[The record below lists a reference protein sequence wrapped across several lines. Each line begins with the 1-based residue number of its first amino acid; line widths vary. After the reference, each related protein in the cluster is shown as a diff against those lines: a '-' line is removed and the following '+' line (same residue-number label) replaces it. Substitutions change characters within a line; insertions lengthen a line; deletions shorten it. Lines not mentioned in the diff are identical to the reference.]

1 MRLAYYPGCS
11 AKGSSADYEMSTQ
24 AVCGALGMRLEELP
38 DWNCC
43 GSTPAHAVDT
53 ELSAA
58 LCVRNLDIAARTQAD
73 MVVTPCPSCLANL
86 KLARHRMQDAAFKA
100 RVDALLDSPT
110 VENAEALPETYSVLQ
125 IILEQIGPE
134 AIRARVTRPLE
145 GVKIATY
152 YGCLMSRP
160 ADVMQFDDPE
170 NPTAMD
176 KIMEALGAEVVDF
189 PLKTE
194 CCGAAMGVARQD
206 VTGSL
211 SRRILATARSFGAD
225 AVVTAC
231 PLCHMNLDLRQGQA
245 ERQMRLKFRLPV
257 FYYTQL
263 MGLAFGLPDET
274 LKLDKLAVDPA
285 PFLQLVARRRKARID
300 AAAEAARAAMEKAES
315 EEGAAS

>member
-1 MRLAYYPGCS
+1 MKLPYYPGCS
-11 AKGSSADYEMSTQ
+11 GQGSSVEYERSTR
-24 AVCGALGMRLEELP
+24 AVCAALGITLEELP
-38 DWNCC
+38 DWSCC
-43 GSTPAHAVDT
+43 GSTPAHAFDHV
-53 ELSAA
+53 LSSA
-58 LCVRNLDIAARTQAD
+58 LGARNLSIAAARGAER
-73 MVVTPCPSCLANL
+73 VATPCPSCLANL
-86 KLARHRMQDAAFKA
+86 KAARARMENEEFRGK
-100 RVDALLDSPT
+100 VNALLDAPCP
-110 VENAEALPETYSVLQ
+110 ENLPDAVSVLQ
-125 IILEQIGPE
+125 VLVEDFGTD
-134 AIRARVTRPLE
+134 AIAAKVTKTLA
-145 GVKIATY
+145 GVKIAPY

-160 ADVMQFDDPE
+160 SDLMRFDDPE
-170 NPTAMD
+170 NPMALDNLMS
-176 KIMEALGAEVVDF
+176 ALGAEVVPY

-211 SRRILATARSFGAD
+211 SGRILATARSFGAD